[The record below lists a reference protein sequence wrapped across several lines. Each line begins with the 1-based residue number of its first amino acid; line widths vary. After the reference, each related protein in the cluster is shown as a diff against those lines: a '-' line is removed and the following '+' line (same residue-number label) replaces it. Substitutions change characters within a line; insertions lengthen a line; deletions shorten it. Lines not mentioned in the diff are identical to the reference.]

1 MRKFWKTRQILDIGM
16 DNWTFGCTISII
28 MVGVRVGNIPAIL
41 YILSV
46 GKGPREGGEMMT
58 KNSVKLYFTG
68 EGSDGSK
75 RNFSRTV
82 NYIREDAN
90 NEELKVFKTAF
101 GTLLAK
107 EITKLERITVTEL

>member
-1 MRKFWKTRQILDIGM
+1 M
-16 DNWTFGCTISII
+16 
-28 MVGVRVGNIPAIL
+28 GNNSSIL

-82 NYIREDAN
+82 NYIRDDAAN
-90 NEELKVFKTAF
+90 ADLGMFKTAF
-101 GTLLAK
+101 TAILGKQVSKAEK
-107 EITKLERITVTEL
+107 ITVVSL

>member
-1 MRKFWKTRQILDIGM
+1 
-16 DNWTFGCTISII
+16 
-28 MVGVRVGNIPAIL
+28 MVGVCVGNNPRIL

-46 GKGPREGGEMMT
+46 GKGPREGGEMMI

-82 NYIREDAN
+82 NYIREGAS
-90 NEELKVFKTAF
+90 NEDLKVFKAAF
-101 GTLLAK
+101 GVLLAK

>member
-1 MRKFWKTRQILDIGM
+1 M
-16 DNWTFGCTISII
+16 
-28 MVGVRVGNIPAIL
+28 IL

-46 GKGPREGGEMMT
+46 GQGPTEGGEMMD
-58 KNSVKLYFTG
+58 KISVKVYFTG

-75 RNFSRTV
+75 RNYSRTV

-90 NEELKVFKTAF
+90 NEDLKVFRAAF

-107 EITKLERITVTEL
+107 EITKLEKVTVTEL

>member
-1 MRKFWKTRQILDIGM
+1 MRKFWKLMQFLDICM

-28 MVGVRVGNIPAIL
+28 MVGVCVGNNPRIL

-46 GKGPREGGEMMT
+46 GKGPREGGEMMI

-82 NYIREDAN
+82 NYVNGDAS
-90 NEELKVFKTAF
+90 EGDLAEFKTAF
-101 GTLLAK
+101 SQILGKQIAK
-107 EITKLERITVTEL
+107 AEKITVISL

>member
-1 MRKFWKTRQILDIGM
+1 M

-28 MVGVRVGNIPAIL
+28 IVRQCVGNIIMIL

-90 NEELKVFKTAF
+90 NEDLKVFRAAF

-107 EITKLERITVTEL
+107 EITKLERVTVTEL

>member
-1 MRKFWKTRQILDIGM
+1 M
-16 DNWTFGCTISII
+16 
-28 MVGVRVGNIPAIL
+28 GNILRIL

-46 GKGPREGGEMMT
+46 GRDLRKGGEMMT

>member
-1 MRKFWKTRQILDIGM
+1 MC
-16 DNWTFGCTISII
+16 NWTFGCTISII
-28 MVGVRVGNIPAIL
+28 MVRQCMGNILGIL

-46 GKGPREGGEMMT
+46 GKGPREGGEMMI

-82 NYIREDAN
+82 NYIREGAS
-90 NEELKVFKTAF
+90 NEDLKVFKAAF
-101 GTLLAK
+101 GVLLAK

>member
-1 MRKFWKTRQILDIGM
+1 M
-16 DNWTFGCTISII
+16 
-28 MVGVRVGNIPAIL
+28 GNKPRIL

-46 GKGPREGGEMMT
+46 GQGPTEGGEMMI

-82 NYIREDAN
+82 NYIREGAS

-107 EITKLERITVTEL
+107 EITKLERVTVTEL

>member
-1 MRKFWKTRQILDIGM
+1 MRQILDVEM

-28 MVGVRVGNIPAIL
+28 MVGVRVGNNFGIL

-46 GKGPREGGEMMT
+46 GKEPREGGEMMI

-82 NYIREDAN
+82 NYIREGAS
-90 NEELKVFKTAF
+90 NEDLKVFKAAF
-101 GTLLAK
+101 GVLLAK

>member
-1 MRKFWKTRQILDIGM
+1 M

-28 MVGVRVGNIPAIL
+28 MVGVCVGNNPRIL

-46 GKGPREGGEMMT
+46 GKGPREGGEMMI

-82 NYIREDAN
+82 NYVNGDAS
-90 NEELKVFKTAF
+90 EGDLAEFKTAF
-101 GTLLAK
+101 SQILGKQIAK
-107 EITKLERITVTEL
+107 AEKITVISL

>member
-1 MRKFWKTRQILDIGM
+1 M
-16 DNWTFGCTISII
+16 
-28 MVGVRVGNIPAIL
+28 GNNNTIL

-46 GKGPREGGEMMT
+46 GQGPTEGGEMMI
-58 KNSVKLYFTG
+58 KNSVKVYFTS
-68 EGSDGSK
+68 EGSDGTK

-82 NYIREDAN
+82 NYVNGDAN
-90 NEELKVFKTAF
+90 NEDLKVFRTAF